1 MGDRHLRQGPA
12 NREIK
17 NKGSA
22 NVFYCKICDVHCTSK
37 INLKMHFIGIKHRK
51 NEKTLKNVPGPKG
64 HMKIMETN
72 ASKSVKR
79 NVPRIDA
86 RHAYGSSVLEQH
98 FRDMDIQD
106 PIIGLNHVIECRT
119 ETSPDPMFF
128 CELCNCQGGF
138 TTFIPHLLG
147 FKHRLRYMNTA
158 YPGVLQFDRE
168 KLKQSEV
175 NAIVKEKAGLIE
187 KNDGRGKIKLLR
199 SERLEIDPRSPEA
212 SDKFELWL
220 RCFNVFLQASTTI
233 VQSDADK
240 LHLLFSRVGH
250 RIYPIV
256 RDCETFT
263 EAIDILKAQYLAQVN
278 EVDARNVLAM
288 LKQQPGESIDD
299 YQRARGCKAV
309 SAEKYTEEL
318 RSDSIRQSEM
328 KLQRPIEQAKTLE
341 VALHNVDSFST
352 DNMATAAGEHP
363 KCYFC
368 GQQKHPRKSCPAK
381 NMVCSGCGKK
391 GHYTKVCKSKQPSNP
406 SNATCGQ
413 WGPTTSLPTNNNGMT
428 CAPPSRTLPSS
439 RTTSQYSESNND
451 TMASVT
457 LDQSSPHQLDR
468 SMMDIEVILNDIPS
482 EFFGGNTATKRA
494 PATYGP
500 TDSRLSHHENLRNNF
515 GQNMN
520 AASLNSHELR
530 MAQPQDPQF
539 DPKFSPREN
548 YKNSFRGDMKNS
560 FETRMLYPQDE
571 QLGNRF
577 SRYENFGNNFD
588 QHLNRESSSCYESR
602 MPCSQDYQSSGD
614 ILQDRRKNIKSEV
627 LDMDWN
633 SDNIQDFGDGCRR
646 RELMRSYQN
655 ENKGSDVDDG
665 WMQNELDASKTTYS
679 NQEVFEYLQN
689 FQISSDSDAS
699 FALKVTQSLTDVL
712 MEYRLKMMTEIKQE
726 KRPRIDEEIRRASD
740 MPGERLGYE
749 MRAPANESYQ
759 RCNEYPSNIRT
770 QYTGV
775 KGSLV
780 DVLVECKD
788 RIKLEPCH

>member
-187 KNDGRGKIKLLR
+187 KNDGRGKIK
-199 SERLEIDPRSPEA
+199 
-212 SDKFELWL
+212 
-220 RCFNVFLQASTTI
+220 
-233 VQSDADK
+233 
-240 LHLLFSRVGH
+240 
-250 RIYPIV
+250 
-256 RDCETFT
+256 
-263 EAIDILKAQYLAQVN
+263 
-278 EVDARNVLAM
+278 
-288 LKQQPGESIDD
+288 
-299 YQRARGCKAV
+299 
-309 SAEKYTEEL
+309 
-318 RSDSIRQSEM
+318 
-328 KLQRPIEQAKTLE
+328 
-341 VALHNVDSFST
+341 
-352 DNMATAAGEHP
+352 
-363 KCYFC
+363 
-368 GQQKHPRKSCPAK
+368 
-381 NMVCSGCGKK
+381 
-391 GHYTKVCKSKQPSNP
+391 
-406 SNATCGQ
+406 
-413 WGPTTSLPTNNNGMT
+413 
-428 CAPPSRTLPSS
+428 
-439 RTTSQYSESNND
+439 
-451 TMASVT
+451 
-457 LDQSSPHQLDR
+457 
-468 SMMDIEVILNDIPS
+468 VILNDIPS

-770 QYTGV
+770 QYTGCGTWKKPVAMHSKANNRKIGFQSNRKQFKPTTFNVGVKKRSSILNPHLLKTV
-775 KGSLV
+775 KGLDIV
-780 DVLVECKD
+780 TAK
-788 RIKLEPCH
+788 RMTAFKQ